1 MSLATILLRI
11 VIVLGVV
18 SLGHYYLYRRFVHDP
33 DLAGRAR
40 KWAIAGVFAS
50 AASLPLVFLLPRL
63 LPRALVTPWAF
74 GAYVWMGMLSILT
87 ALFLCIDVVRS
98 VRSLFRHAVRLV
110 KSAPQELEDPAKR
123 RTMGRLL
130 AGAVAL
136 VAVSFGIAGVREAMR
151 RFAVKNVKIPLDK
164 LPPELNGFRI
174 VQLSDVHV
182 GPTLG
187 RDFVEEMVAVA
198 NGLEPDVVAITG
210 DLVDGKVGE
219 LSEHTA
225 PLAQLK
231 AKHGVFFVTGNHEY
245 YSGAPEWITELERL
259 GIRVLDNERVSI
271 GEGEATFDLAGVP
284 DYSSKSYGAT
294 PDLARALLGRS
305 ADREVVLLAHQPR
318 AVRHA
323 AEQDVGLVLSG
334 HTHGGQYWPFN
345 WFVYMA
351 QPVVK
356 GLARFGRTQ
365 IYVNTGTG
373 YWGPPMRLGTE
384 AEVTLVELQSTTR
397 SATRSATRT
406 PSTAALTM
414 PPA

>member
-1 MSLATILLRI
+1 MSLGTILLR
-11 VIVLGVV
+11 LLFVV
-18 SLGHYYLYRRFVHDP
+18 SVVGLGHYYLYRRFVHDP
-33 DLAGRAR
+33 DLEGRAR
-40 KWAIAGVFAS
+40 KWAIAAVLAS
-50 AASLPLVFLLPRL
+50 AASLPLVFLLPRV
-63 LPRALVTPWAF
+63 LPRAFVTPWAF

-87 ALFLCIDVVRS
+87 ALFLCIDLVRA
-98 VRSLFRHAVRLV
+98 VQSLGRFAVRLV
-110 KSAPQELEDPAKR
+110 KSAPKDIDDPAKR
-123 RTMGRLL
+123 RTVSRLL
-130 AGAVAL
+130 AGAVTL
-136 VAVSFGIAGVREAMR
+136 VAVSFGVAGVREAMR

-164 LPPELNGFRI
+164 LPHELNGFRI

-187 RDFVEEMVAVA
+187 RDFVEEMVSVA
-198 NGLEPDVVAITG
+198 NSLEPDVIAITG
-210 DLVDGKVGE
+210 DLVDGKVSE

-245 YSGAPEWITELERL
+245 YSGAPEWIAELERL
-259 GIRVLDNERVSI
+259 GIRVLDNERVSL
-271 GEGEATFDLAGVP
+271 GSDGAKVDLAGVP
-284 DYSSKSYGAT
+284 DYSSKRYGAE
-294 PDLARALLGRS
+294 PDVARALLGRS
-305 ADREVVLLAHQPR
+305 PDREVVLLAHQPR
-318 AVRHA
+318 AVRQA

-384 AEVTLVELQSTTR
+384 SEITLVELQSPTR